1 MSVASF
7 FEKFAGHR
15 QQRAQSAVASYRE
28 LVAAI
33 ATGEEPDPAEV
44 ERLLAE
50 ADKSLD
56 DLRRDVE
63 HYERR
68 VALKASVAAM
78 PKLEDERASL
88 EKQIAAADRI
98 LEAAEKKHDETT
110 RPLYA
115 RKREV
120 DQALSDGS
128 TAFTE
133 LVYSCED
140 PDLRRELEEFE
151 AELQRLD
158 ERHRDLENRAYC
170 TARKAREER
179 YEAEHQLSLE
189 DMDRGHERANRY
201 AKEAE
206 SLRREAKKAEKAKA
220 DFEKRRQ
227 GIEQRMRESSI

>member
-33 ATGEEPDPAEV
+33 ATGEEPNPAEV

-68 VALKASVAAM
+68 VALKASVAAI
-78 PKLEDERASL
+78 PKLEEERNEL
-88 EKQIAAADRI
+88 DKQIAAADRI
-98 LEAAEKKHDETT
+98 LEAAEKKHHETT

-120 DQALSDGS
+120 DKGLSDGS
-128 TAFTE
+128 TAFME

-158 ERHRDLENRAYC
+158 DHHRDLENRAYRM
-170 TARKAREER
+170 ARKAREER
-179 YEAEHQLSLE
+179 YEAEHQMVLD
-189 DMDRGHERANRY
+189 DMERGHQRANRY
-201 AKEAE
+201 EKEAE
-206 SLRREAKKAEKAKA
+206 SIRREAMKAEKARA
-220 DFEKRRQ
+220 SFEKRRQ